1 MIYPTTEFL
10 DTELKHLEKVFV
22 DKNNYPKWVIRKVF
36 AKLKFINDSSLSPP
50 TIDTMK
56 IPANRNE

>member
-22 DKNNYPKWVIRKVF
+22 DKNNYSKWVIRKVF